1 MIFETLQSQLIRF
14 KFHSFGS
21 KLQKILEFNLLIE
34 HPGRLP
40 SNVHPTRPGDRLRT
54 KSSTSDPVYNHCLA
68 VFMENFADYDNP
80 RQESISE
87 TVIVIFGILF
97 MGMCSKKKSDSEY
110 LMII

>member
-1 MIFETLQSQLIRF
+1 
-14 KFHSFGS
+14 
-21 KLQKILEFNLLIE
+21 
-34 HPGRLP
+34 
-40 SNVHPTRPGDRLRT
+40 
-54 KSSTSDPVYNHCLA
+54 
-68 VFMENFADYDNP
+68 MENFADYDNP